1 MIKCKRIKPNT
12 NNEIKIQKNEIKI
25 QNNGS
30 TLSEAMRLKYTH
42 RAMWLIA
49 LFDTY
54 YSYTLKELNL
64 STWCALIY
72 TTIKSTSCLSIIFST
87 NTLYWFK

>member
-42 RAMWLIA
+42 RAM
-49 LFDTY
+49 
-54 YSYTLKELNL
+54 
-64 STWCALIY
+64 
-72 TTIKSTSCLSIIFST
+72 
-87 NTLYWFK
+87 